1 MFQVIQVFGL
11 LMSNMQWNIHSKSA
25 FQQNIVETTDIE
37 EVFLLHFDFTLQIE
51 AFKMRNI

>member
-1 MFQVIQVFGL
+1 
-11 LMSNMQWNIHSKSA
+11 MQWNIHSNSA